1 MLWFGRQAKDKG
13 TAERDAIPPAT
24 LEVQF
29 DKGIAQI
36 KLDGLLKEL
45 EERGGPEPFLAALR
59 LKHEL
64 FLKALPVERPAEIS
78 REAFNTLLSSIFTA
92 RRKLAET
99 LGRMDDATLSH
110 VIIQLVYGE
119 GGIEERIQAFCDLV
133 PKEDKKPRRAMW
145 DLAAEL
151 LHFRDPERIPLMARW
166 VWDTNTTSGA
176 LREFL
181 RGNDA
186 LREIPLDTRP
196 GTFQAAR
203 MWFGE
208 YLAERGFYRDLPFL
222 VDMLQAQAYAD
233 YVKAMSTGIGMVDAE
248 FGGRGDPLELVLKLL
263 GIDPRAR
270 DLKEAR
276 AGLDEPTIH

>member
-13 TAERDAIPPAT
+13 SAGRDDIPPAS

-29 DKGIAQI
+29 DKDIAQS

-45 EERGGPEPFLAALR
+45 GERGGLEPYLEALK

-64 FLKALPVERPAEIS
+64 FLKALPEDRPAEIS
-78 REAFNTLLSSIFTA
+78 RETFNTLLSSIFPA

-99 LGRMDDATLSH
+99 LGHMDDATLAR
-110 VIIQLVYGE
+110 VIGDLIYGE
-119 GGIEERIQAFCDLV
+119 GVIEERIQAFCELV
-133 PKEDKKPRRAMW
+133 PKDEKKPRRAMW

-151 LHFRDPERIPLMARW
+151 LHFRAPERIPLMTRW
-166 VWDTNTTSGA
+166 VWDANTTSGA

-196 GTFQAAR
+196 GTFQASRA
-203 MWFGE
+203 WFGE
-208 YLAERGFYRDLPFL
+208 FLAERGFYRDLPFL
-222 VDMLQAQAYAD
+222 VDMLLAQAYAD
-233 YVKAMSTGIGMVDAE
+233 YVKAMSAGIGMVDAE

-270 DLKEAR
+270 DVKDAH
-276 AGLDEPTIH
+276 ASADEPTIH